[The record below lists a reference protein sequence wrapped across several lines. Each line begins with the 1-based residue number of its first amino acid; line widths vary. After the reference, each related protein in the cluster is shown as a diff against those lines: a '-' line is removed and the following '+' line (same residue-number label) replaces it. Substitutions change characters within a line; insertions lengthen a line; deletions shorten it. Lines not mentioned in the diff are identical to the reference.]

1 MKTISIDVG
10 IKNLALCV
18 LEHTPTSPCS
28 LSPLNILHWSIVDLS
43 SEDEIQ
49 LCTADQNL
57 VKPCKNT
64 AKFKK
69 SDIHYCLKHAKKQ
82 PFIIPTTSTTVGF
95 INKQKVDA
103 LKTIAETYS
112 IQHDTNIKKPELLS
126 KIQGYLKTNCFE
138 SINTINASKINLIT
152 LGKHLKNKLDFIF
165 QDDVFDNVI
174 IENQISP
181 IANRMKTIQG
191 MIAQYFIMKN
201 NCRHIEFV
209 SSFNKL
215 KSVVDSEHVLTYS
228 DRKKTGIQQCV
239 ELLAKYNLCAHS
251 DFFIKHKKKDDLAD
265 SFLQAIWFINNK
277 INYN

>member
-18 LEHTPTSPCS
+18 LEHTSCGT
-28 LSPLNILHWSIVDLS
+28 LKILHWSVVDLS
-43 SEDEIQ
+43 GENDIQ
-49 LCTADQNL
+49 LCNAEPNL
-57 VKPCKNT
+57 HTPCKNT
-64 AKFKK
+64 ARFKK
-69 SDIHYCLKHAKKQ
+69 ADIYYCLKHAKKQ
-82 PFIIPTTSTTVGF
+82 PFIIPTGETKVGF

-103 LKTIAETYS
+103 LKTIAQSYS
-112 IQHDTNIKKPELLS
+112 IQYDVNIKKPELLS

-138 SINTINASKINLIT
+138 SMNTINASKINLIT

-201 NCRHIEFV
+201 NCQHIEFV

-215 KSVVDSEHVLTYS
+215 KSVVDSDHILSYS
-228 DRKKTGIQQCV
+228 DRKKTGILQCA
-239 ELLAKYNLCAHS
+239 ELLTKYNLRTDS
-251 DFFIKHKKKDDLAD
+251 DYFIKHKKKDDLAD

>member
-10 IKNLALCV
+10 IKNMALCV
-18 LEHTPTSPCS
+18 LEHTSCGT
-28 LSPLNILHWSIVDLS
+28 LKILHWSVLDLS
-43 SEDEIQ
+43 GENETPICNANS
-49 LCTADQNL
+49 NL
-57 VKPCKNT
+57 STPCKNT

-69 SDIHYCLKHAKKQ
+69 ADIHYCLKHAKKH
-82 PFIIPTTSTTVGF
+82 PFIIPTNHTTVGF
-95 INKQKVDA
+95 INKQKVDS
-103 LKTIAETYS
+103 LKTIAQSYS
-112 IQHDTNIKKPELLS
+112 IQYDINIKKPELLS
-126 KIQGYLKTNCFE
+126 KIQSYLKTNCFE
-138 SINTINASKINLIT
+138 SINTINASKIDMIT

-201 NCRHIEFV
+201 NCQHIEFV

-215 KSVVDSEHVLTYS
+215 KSVVEVDSEDGLTYS
-228 DRKKTGIQQCV
+228 ERKKTGILRCV
-239 ELLAKYNLCAHS
+239 DLLTKYNLHTDSA
-251 DFFIKHKKKDDLAD
+251 FFIKHKKKDDLAD

-277 INYN
+277 INHN

>member
-18 LEHTPTSPCS
+18 LEHTSSGT
-28 LSPLNILHWSIVDLS
+28 LNILHWLIVDLS
-43 SEDEIQ
+43 SEDEKP
-49 LCTADQNL
+49 LCSAEPNL
-57 VKPCKNT
+57 LKPCKNT
-64 AKFKK
+64 AKLKK

-82 PFIIPTTSTTVGF
+82 PFIIPTSETTAGF

-103 LKTIAETYS
+103 LKTIAQTYS
-112 IQHDTNIKKPELLS
+112 IQHDIHIKKPELLS
-126 KIQGYLKTNCFE
+126 KIQEYLKTNCFE
-138 SINTINASKINLIT
+138 SINTINASKINIIT

-201 NCRHIEFV
+201 NCQHIEFV

-215 KSVVDSEHVLTYS
+215 KSVVDSEHILTYS
-228 DRKKTGIQQCV
+228 DRKKTGIRQCV
-239 ELLAKYNLCAHS
+239 DLLAKYNLHAES
-251 DFFIKHKKKDDLAD
+251 EFFIKHKKKDDLAD

>member
-18 LEHTPTSPCS
+18 LEHTSCGT
-28 LSPLNILHWSIVDLS
+28 LKILHWLVVDLS
-43 SEDEIQ
+43 GENEIQ
-49 LCTADQNL
+49 LCNADPNL
-57 VKPCKNT
+57 STCCKNT

-69 SDIHYCLKHAKKQ
+69 ADIYYCLKHAKKQ
-82 PFIIPTTSTTVGF
+82 PFIIPTGETKVGF

-103 LKTIAETYS
+103 LKTIAQSYS
-112 IQHDTNIKKPELLS
+112 IQYDVNIKKPELLS

-138 SINTINASKINLIT
+138 SINTINASKIDMIT

-201 NCRHIEFV
+201 NYQHIEFV

-215 KSVVDSEHVLTYS
+215 KSVVDSEHILTYS
-228 DRKKTGIQQCV
+228 DRKKTGILQCA
-239 ELLAKYNLCAHS
+239 ELLTKYNLHADS
-251 DFFIKHKKKDDLAD
+251 EYFIKHKKKDDLAD

>member
-18 LEHTPTSPCS
+18 LEHTSDGT
-28 LSPLNILHWSIVDLS
+28 LNILHWSVVDLS
-43 SEDEIQ
+43 TEDEIQ
-49 LCTADQNL
+49 LCNADPNL
-57 VKPCKNT
+57 VTPCKNI

-69 SDIHYCLKHAKKQ
+69 SGIHFCLKHAKKH
-82 PFIIPTTSTTVGF
+82 PFIIPTNSTTVGF
-95 INKQKVDA
+95 MNKQKVDA
-103 LKTIAETYS
+103 LKTIAQTYS
-112 IQHDTNIKKPELLS
+112 IQHDSNIKKPELLS
-126 KIQGYLKTNCFE
+126 KIHGYLKTNCFE
-138 SINTINASKINLIT
+138 SMNTINASKINIIT

-201 NCRHIEFV
+201 NCQHIEFV

-215 KSVVDSEHVLTYS
+215 KSVVDSEHILTYS
-228 DRKKTGIQQCV
+228 DRKKTGILQCV
-239 ELLAKYNLCAHS
+239 ELLAKHNLPADS
-251 DFFIKHKKKDDLAD
+251 AFFIKHKKKDDLAD

>member
-18 LEHTPTSPCS
+18 LEHTTSS
-28 LSPLNILHWSIVDLS
+28 TLNILHWSIVDLS
-43 SEDEIQ
+43 SEDEVQ
-49 LCTADQNL
+49 LCNADPT
-57 VKPCKNT
+57 KPCKNG

-69 SDIHYCLKHAKKQ
+69 IDVHYCLKHAKKQ
-82 PFIIPTTSTTVGF
+82 PFIIPTRETTAGF

-103 LKTIAETYS
+103 LKTIAHTYS
-112 IQHDTNIKKPELLS
+112 IQYDPNIKKPELLS
-126 KIQGYLKTNCFE
+126 KIQDYLKTNCFE
-138 SINTINASKINLIT
+138 SIHTTNASKINLIT

-201 NCRHIEFV
+201 NCQHIEFV
-209 SSFNKL
+209 SSLNKL
-215 KSVVDSEHVLTYS
+215 KSVVEPEHSLALTYS

-239 ELLAKYNLCAHS
+239 DLLAKHNLCA
-251 DFFIKHKKKDDLAD
+251 DTEFFKKHKKKDDLAD